1 MPILRL
7 HEAEASYLGA
17 SRSAPTHPPAAAV
30 GALVRRG
37 GRDVDIVISSA
48 FVPLPITYG
57 IATEAEVI
65 RRLSL
70 FAFVVPAESEYL
82 VVFLFQNLICA
93 GRALIA
99 RSVEVDDV
107 SGRGTLQL
115 RIIGV

>member
-7 HEAEASYLGA
+7 HWAEAWYPGA
-17 SRSAPTHPPAAAV
+17 SRSARTHPRSAAV

-48 FVPLPITYG
+48 FATSPITYG

-65 RRLSL
+65 KPLSL
-70 FAFVVPAESEYL
+70 FAFVVPAESEFL
-82 VVFLFQNLICA
+82 VLFLFQNLICA

-115 RIIGV
+115 RMVGG